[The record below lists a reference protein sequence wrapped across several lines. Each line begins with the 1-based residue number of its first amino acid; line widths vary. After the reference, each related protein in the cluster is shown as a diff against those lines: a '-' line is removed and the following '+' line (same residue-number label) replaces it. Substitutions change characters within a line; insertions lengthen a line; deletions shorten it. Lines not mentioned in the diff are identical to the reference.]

1 KQPRFRSSGALV
13 IAVAVLLSHKL
24 LPSFVQALLTEPSR
38 TLRVHRAA
46 EASSGEPAESSEPE
60 EEDTT
65 NVELFRQSLIQGWGS
80 GSSVGSAS
88 GTSDWAEPI
97 DAADVRAGD
106 VLLGDPASFFG
117 EGGSVALKRVGL
129 QERIPA
135 DYPRRERLRYL
146 PVVLLTEVDKERGT
160 AQGVWLTLR
169 TGRLLGDLI
178 DVFHS
183 RPLLYGG
190 PAASEGLTS
199 PLPARV
205 YGCYGWEEVVLMEKP
220 RAPKGRWYMAGAA
233 VAALALVGVV
243 AKVSHSSLSKSKTL
257 DEIENWEELPG
268 MDQVIHKAQALKMDK
283 PLRNLQDL
291 FYDSQPEELP
301 WIRTECVIDT
311 VQAAAYLAQA
321 VVFLYKAI
329 DYDGLECPNNSP
341 VGCAASVAGFITSIT
356 WIASYLCLGLCEV
369 WGVGLLECKSKASE
383 MRASHR
389 DCLHVPSRRGPDQG
403 LRIQFTRCL
412 ERGIEV
418 YTNPRGRR
426 R

>member
-1 KQPRFRSSGALV
+1 MAGESPDPARKHPRFRSSGALV
-13 IAVAVLLSHKL
+13 IAVAVLLSHNL
-24 LPSFVQALLTEPSR
+24 FPSFVQAILTEPSR
-38 TLRVHRAA
+38 TLRVQRAA
-46 EASSGEPAESSEPE
+46 EASSGEPAESSEP

-80 GSSVGSAS
+80 GSSVGGAS
-88 GTSDWAEPI
+88 GASDWAEPI
-97 DAADVRAGD
+97 DVADVRAGD

-146 PVVLLTEVDKERGT
+146 PVVLLTEVDKELRCCLEDLGTSVDGDDVTLTMDGSMERGT

-190 PAASEGLTS
+190 PAASEGLAVRPRLSVSVAARRLDSCPLSFSS
-199 PLPARV
+199 PSCPTMALTHGALS
-205 YGCYGWEEVVLMEKP
+205 EEEVLMEKP

-233 VAALALVGVV
+233 VATLALVGVV

-291 FYDSQPEELP
+291 
-301 WIRTECVIDT
+301 
-311 VQAAAYLAQA
+311 
-321 VVFLYKAI
+321 
-329 DYDGLECPNNSP
+329 
-341 VGCAASVAGFITSIT
+341 
-356 WIASYLCLGLCEV
+356 
-369 WGVGLLECKSKASE
+369 
-383 MRASHR
+383 
-389 DCLHVPSRRGPDQG
+389 
-403 LRIQFTRCL
+403 
-412 ERGIEV
+412 
-418 YTNPRGRR
+418 
-426 R
+426 